1 MFDIE
6 FNPKESF
13 LKEQLETSG
22 LEMKVFDKL
31 YNAAFSGKINE
42 ERRKSERDQQVK
54 LNKQANR
61 IFDYE
66 KKVFKAEKKDYFAQR
81 EFEFETAL
89 KQYDYNTEI
98 QDYSYGQSLA
108 RYEKDLGITGAKLG
122 YNEDAFGLSIGDQQA
137 ALQDF
142 GLQQAF
148 QRESIYA
155 DLQNELINQGLNK
168 QSQEVRAEEIKT
180 SFQNQLTD
188 LGLDK
193 LQQQASLFGI
203 QSGQRIGTERIQT
216 ELKNLSNSNSFQKE
230 AEFVRGLQA
239 SGQAALGQAGK
250 STAKSIA
257 SAQAESFRTLTQ
269 LKSSLKGSRRSAG
282 VQLLNLNVDSAV
294 RETGVNLSINKIDEA
309 TRFARVRSGLQ
320 TKQVGIDIARI
331 NQAISFANE
340 EAEFNNRVLKAN
352 MASQI
357 AQTERNIQQIELQK
371 LGQDLQAEAQMSIF
385 PEPLPTLPE
394 PQLGPARTFIKPL
407 KTEAAQVPKGAR
419 INPLNE
425 ALSAGA
431 EIAQFVAGGGVKN
444 IKNLL
449 GPGGGG
455 GGITPSAFNPKE
467 SFLSAFNPNAPNLTG
482 NIDPFGNFGDFGGGT
497 PYNLNLLQRQEGDA
511 QGFADGGFLSFLK

>member
-22 LEMKVFDKL
+22 LEMRFFGIG
-31 YNAAFSGKINE
+31 AGE
-42 ERRKSERDQQVK
+42 ENRRRVQEENKQQRK
-54 LNKQANR
+54 LNQQARANYS
-61 IFDYE
+61 YE
-66 KKVFKAEKKDYFAQR
+66 KEVFKAEKKDYYAQR
-81 EFEFETAL
+81 EFAFETAL

-108 RYEKDLGITGAKLG
+108 RYEKDLGIYEAQLG
-122 YNEDAFGLSIGDQQA
+122 YNQDAFGLAIGDQQA

-155 DLQNELINQGLNK
+155 DLQNELITQGFNK
-168 QSQEVRAEEIKT
+168 QSQEVRLEEIST
-180 SFQNQLTD
+180 SFENTLTD
-188 LGLDK
+188 LGIDK

-203 QSGQRIGTERIQT
+203 QSSQRIGTERIQT
-216 ELKNLSNSNSFQKE
+216 ELENLSNSNSFEKE

-239 SGQAALGQAGK
+239 AGQAALGQAGK
-250 STAKSIA
+250 STAKSIG

-294 RETGVNLSINKIDEA
+294 RETGVNLNINKIDEA

-331 NQAISFANE
+331 DQAINFANE

-352 MASQI
+352 MDSQI

-385 PEPLPTLPE
+385 PEPLPKLPE
-394 PQLGPARTFIKPL
+394 PQLGPERTFIKPV
-407 KTEAAQVPKGAR
+407 KQEAPTVPRGPRRNATAELIGGVAQVASFALGPAGGAV
-419 INPLNE
+419 NAGLLGG
-425 ALSAGA
+425 AGGTLFGTGVGTGLTQGLAGLGTGLSA
-431 EIAQFVAGGGVKN
+431 
-444 IKNLL
+444 L
-449 GPGGGG
+449 
-455 GGITPSAFNPKE
+455 
-467 SFLSAFNPNAPNLTG
+467 AP
-482 NIDPFGNFGDFGGGT
+482 
-497 PYNLNLLQRQEGDA
+497 R
-511 QGFADGGFLSFLK
+511 S

>member
-22 LEMKVFDKL
+22 LEMKVFDKI

-42 ERRKSERDQQVK
+42 ERRKSERAQQVK
-54 LNKQANR
+54 LNEQAR
-61 IFDYE
+61 DVRKYE
-66 KKVFKAEKKDYFAQR
+66 IEVFKAGRDDYFAQR

-89 KQYDYNTEI
+89 KQYDYNVEI
-98 QDYSYGQSLA
+98 QDYSYGQALA
-108 RYEKDLGITGAKLG
+108 RYEKDLGITEAKLG

-148 QRESIYA
+148 QRESLYA
-155 DLQNELINQGLNK
+155 DLQNELINQGFNRET
-168 QSQEVRAEEIKT
+168 QQVRLETIKT
-180 SFQNQLTD
+180 GFENTLTD

-216 ELKNLSNSNSFQKE
+216 ELENLSNTNSFQKE

-269 LKSSLKGSRRSAG
+269 LKSSLKGSRRIAG
-282 VQLLNLNVDSAV
+282 IQLLNLNVDSAV
-294 RETGVNLSINKIDEA
+294 RETGVSLNINKIDEA

-320 TKQVGIDIARI
+320 TKEVGIDIARI
-331 NQAISFANE
+331 DQAIKFANE

-352 MASQI
+352 MDSQI
-357 AQTERNIQQIELQK
+357 AQIERNIQQIELQK
-371 LGQDLQAEAQMSIF
+371 LGQDLQAEAEMSIF
-385 PEPLPTLPE
+385 PEPLPTIPE

-407 KTEAAQVPKGAR
+407 KTEPAQVPKGAR
-419 INPLNE
+419 IDPFNE
-425 ALSAGA
+425 LLSAGA
-431 EIAQFVAGGGVKN
+431 QVASFVAGGGVQN
-444 IKNLL
+444 IQNLF
-449 GPGGGG
+449 GPKGGGG
-455 GGITPSAFNPKE
+455 GGGSNFN
-467 SFLSAFNPNAPNLTG
+467 FGQN
-482 NIDPFGNFGDFGGGT
+482 NIGDFGGGT
-497 PYNLNLLQRQEGDA
+497 PYNFNLLEGQASDA
-511 QGFADGGFLSFLK
+511 QGFADGGLLSFLK

>member
-22 LEMKVFDKL
+22 LEMRFFGIG
-31 YNAAFSGKINE
+31 AGE
-42 ERRKSERDQQVK
+42 ENRRRVQEENKQQRK
-54 LNKQANR
+54 LNQQARANYS
-61 IFDYE
+61 YE
-66 KKVFKAEKKDYFAQR
+66 KEVFKAEKKDYYAQR
-81 EFEFETAL
+81 EFAFETAL

-108 RYEKDLGITGAKLG
+108 RYEKDLGIYEAQLG
-122 YNEDAFGLSIGDQQA
+122 YNQDAFGLAIGDQQA

-155 DLQNELINQGLNK
+155 DLQNELITQGFNK
-168 QSQEVRAEEIKT
+168 QSQEVRLEEIST
-180 SFQNQLTD
+180 SFENTLTD
-188 LGLDK
+188 LGIDK

-203 QSGQRIGTERIQT
+203 QSSQRIGTERIQT
-216 ELKNLSNSNSFQKE
+216 ELENLSNSNSFEKE

-239 SGQAALGQAGK
+239 AGQAALGQAGK
-250 STAKSIA
+250 STAKSIG

-294 RETGVNLSINKIDEA
+294 RETGVNLNINKIDEA

-331 NQAISFANE
+331 NQAINFANE

-352 MASQI
+352 MDSQI

-385 PEPLPTLPE
+385 PEPLPKLPE
-394 PQLGPARTFIKPL
+394 PQLGPERTFIKPV
-407 KTEAAQVPKGAR
+407 KQEAPTVPRGPRRNATAELIGGVAQVASFALGPAGGAV
-419 INPLNE
+419 NAGLLGG
-425 ALSAGA
+425 AGGTLFGTGVGTGLTQGLAGLGTGLSA
-431 EIAQFVAGGGVKN
+431 
-444 IKNLL
+444 L
-449 GPGGGG
+449 
-455 GGITPSAFNPKE
+455 
-467 SFLSAFNPNAPNLTG
+467 AP
-482 NIDPFGNFGDFGGGT
+482 
-497 PYNLNLLQRQEGDA
+497 R
-511 QGFADGGFLSFLK
+511 S

>member
-22 LEMKVFDKL
+22 LEMKIFGIGAGAENRRRVQEE
-31 YNAAFSGKINE
+31 NE
-42 ERRKSERDQQVK
+42 QQRK
-54 LNKQANR
+54 LNKQASVNYR
-61 IFDYE
+61 YE
-66 KKVFKAEKKDYFAQR
+66 KETFKADKADYFAQR

-89 KQYDYNTEI
+89 KQYDYNVEI

-108 RYEKDLGITGAKLG
+108 RYEKDLGIYESQLG
-122 YNEDAFGLSIGDQQA
+122 YNEDAFGLAIGDQEA

-168 QSQEVRAEEIKT
+168 QSQEVSAEEIKT

-216 ELKNLSNSNSFQKE
+216 ELKNLSNTNSFQKE

-239 SGQAALGQAGK
+239 SGKAALGQAGK

-309 TRFARVRSGLQ
+309 SRFARVRSGLQ

-331 NQAISFANE
+331 DQAINFANE

-357 AQTERNIQQIELQK
+357 VQTERNIQQIELQK
-371 LGQDLQAEAQMSIF
+371 LGEDLRAEAQMSIF

-394 PQLGPARTFIKPL
+394 PQLGPERTFVKPV
-407 KTEAAQVPKGAR
+407 KQEAATVPRGPRRNAT
-419 INPLNE
+419 
-425 ALSAGA
+425 A
-431 EIAQFVAGGGVKN
+431 ELIGGVAQVASFA
-444 IKNLL
+444 L
-449 GPGGGG
+449 GPGAAAIKSLSFTAPTISAAASGVKAGFG
-455 GGITPSAFNPKE
+455 AAASIDAGIGISRSA
-467 SFLSAFNPNAPNLTG
+467 ANLAG
-482 NIDPFGNFGDFGGGT
+482 YVG
-497 PYNLNLLQRQEGDA
+497 NLNY
-511 QGFADGGFLSFLK
+511 

>member
-13 LKEQLETSG
+13 LKEQLEVSG
-22 LEMKVFDKL
+22 LEMKIFEQV

-42 ERRKSERDQQVK
+42 ERRKSERSQQVE
-54 LNKQANR
+54 LNKQASKVYQ
-61 IFDYE
+61 YE
-66 KKVFKAEKKDYFAQR
+66 KDVFKAGKDDYYAQR
-81 EFEFETAL
+81 DFEFETAL
-89 KQYDYNTEI
+89 KQYDYNVEI

-108 RYEKDLGITGAKLG
+108 RYEKDLGIYEAQLG
-122 YNEDAFGLSIGDQQA
+122 YNQDAFELAVSDQEA

-148 QRESIYA
+148 QREAVYA
-155 DLQNELINQGLNK
+155 DLQNELINQGLNRET
-168 QSQEVRAEEIKT
+168 QEVKAETIKT
-180 SFQNQLTD
+180 GFENELTN

-203 QSGQRIGTERIQT
+203 QSSQRIGTERIQT
-216 ELKNLSNSNSFQKE
+216 ELKNLSNANSFEKE

-239 SGQAALGQAGK
+239 AGQAALGQAGK
-250 STAKSIA
+250 STAKSIG

-294 RETGVNLSINKIDEA
+294 RETGVNLNINKLDEA
-309 TRFARVRSGLQ
+309 TRFARVSSGLQ
-320 TKQVGIDIARI
+320 MDQVGIDIARI
-331 NQAISFANE
+331 DQAIKFANE
-340 EAEFNNRVLKAN
+340 EADFNNRILKAN
-352 MASQI
+352 MDSQI

-394 PQLGPARTFIKPL
+394 PQLGPERTFIKPL
-407 KTEAAQVPKGAR
+407 KTEPDQVPKGAR
-419 INPLNE
+419 IDPLNE

-431 EIAQFVAGGGVKN
+431 EVVSFAAGGGVQN
-444 IKNLL
+444 IQDLF
-449 GPGGGG
+449 GSGGGG
-455 GGITPSAFNPKE
+455 GGGS
-467 SFLSAFNPNAPNLTG
+467 SF
-482 NIDPFGNFGDFGGGT
+482 NFGQNNISDFGGGT
-497 PYNLNLLQRQEGDA
+497 PYNFNLLSTQEDDA
-511 QGFADGGFLSFLK
+511 QGFADGGLLSLLN

>member
-22 LEMKVFDKL
+22 LEMRFFGIG
-31 YNAAFSGKINE
+31 AGE
-42 ERRKSERDQQVK
+42 ENRRRVQEENKQQRK
-54 LNKQANR
+54 LNQQARANYS
-61 IFDYE
+61 YE
-66 KKVFKAEKKDYFAQR
+66 KEVFKAEKKDYYAQR
-81 EFEFETAL
+81 EFAFETAL

-108 RYEKDLGITGAKLG
+108 RYEKDLGIYEAQLG
-122 YNEDAFGLSIGDQQA
+122 YNQDAFGLAIGDQQA

-155 DLQNELINQGLNK
+155 DLQNELITQGFNK
-168 QSQEVRAEEIKT
+168 QSQEVRLEEIST
-180 SFQNQLTD
+180 SFENTLTD
-188 LGLDK
+188 LGIDK

-203 QSGQRIGTERIQT
+203 QSSQRIGTERIQT
-216 ELKNLSNSNSFQKE
+216 ELENLSNSNSFEKE

-239 SGQAALGQAGK
+239 AGQAALGQAGK
-250 STAKSIA
+250 STAKSIG

-294 RETGVNLSINKIDEA
+294 RETGVNLNINKIDEA

-331 NQAISFANE
+331 NQAINFANE

-352 MASQI
+352 MDSQI

-385 PEPLPTLPE
+385 PEPLPKLPE
-394 PQLGPARTFIKPL
+394 PQLGPERTFIKPV
-407 KTEAAQVPKGAR
+407 KQEAPTVPRGPRRNATAELIGGVAQVASFALGPAGGAV
-419 INPLNE
+419 NAGLLGG
-425 ALSAGA
+425 AGGTLFGTGVGTGLTQGLAGLGTGLSAL
-431 EIAQFVAGGGVKN
+431 AQR
-444 IKNLL
+444 
-449 GPGGGG
+449 
-455 GGITPSAFNPKE
+455 S
-467 SFLSAFNPNAPNLTG
+467 
-482 NIDPFGNFGDFGGGT
+482 
-497 PYNLNLLQRQEGDA
+497 
-511 QGFADGGFLSFLK
+511 

>member
-13 LKEQLETSG
+13 LKEQLEVSG
-22 LEMKVFDKL
+22 LEMKFFGIGAGAENRARVKAE
-31 YNAAFSGKINE
+31 NKE
-42 ERRKSERDQQVK
+42 QKK
-54 LNKQANR
+54 LNKQSRANYS
-61 IFDYE
+61 YE
-66 KKVFKAEKKDYFAQR
+66 KDVLRAEKKDYFAQR
-81 EFEFETAL
+81 EFQFETAQ
-89 KQYDYNTEI
+89 KQYNYNKDI

-108 RYEKDLGITGAKLG
+108 RYEKDLGIYEAQLG
-122 YNEDAFGLSIGDQQA
+122 YNEDAFGLAIGDQQA

-155 DLQNELINQGLNK
+155 DLQNELINQGFNK
-168 QSQEVRAEEIKT
+168 QSQEVRLEEIKT

-203 QSGQRIGTERIQT
+203 QSSQRVGTERIQT
-216 ELKNLSNSNSFQKE
+216 ELKNLSNANSFEKE

-239 SGQAALGQAGK
+239 AGQASLGQAGK
-250 STAKSIA
+250 STAKSIG

-309 TRFARVRSGLQ
+309 ARFARVRSGLQ

-331 NQAISFANE
+331 DQAISFANE
-340 EAEFNNRVLKAN
+340 EAEFNDRVLKAN
-352 MASQI
+352 MDSQI

-385 PEPLPTLPE
+385 PEPLPELPE
-394 PQLGPARTFIKPL
+394 PQLGPKRTFVTPVKQ
-407 KTEAAQVPKGAR
+407 EAPTVPRGPRRNATAEIIGGVAQVASF
-419 INPLNE
+419 
-425 ALSAGA
+425 ALGP
-431 EIAQFVAGGGVKN
+431 AGGAVNAG
-444 IKNLL
+444 LL
-449 GPGGGG
+449 GGAGGTLFGTG
-455 GGITPSAFNPKE
+455 AAAAG
-467 SFLSAFNPNAPNLTG
+467 NLTSG
-482 NIDPFGNFGDFGGGT
+482 
-497 PYNLNLLQRQEGDA
+497 LNAIGAGIGALAPR
-511 QGFADGGFLSFLK
+511 

>member
-13 LKEQLETSG
+13 LKEQLEVSG
-22 LEMKVFDKL
+22 LEMRFFGIGAGEENRRRVQEE
-31 YNAAFSGKINE
+31 NE
-42 ERRKSERDQQVK
+42 QQRE
-54 LNKQANR
+54 LNKQASANY
-61 IFDYE
+61 DYQKE
-66 KKVFKAEKKDYFAQR
+66 VFKAEKTDYYAQR
-81 EFEFETAL
+81 EFQFETAL

-108 RYEKDLGITGAKLG
+108 RYEKDLGIYEAQLG
-122 YNEDAFGLSIGDQQA
+122 YNQDAFGLAIGDQQA

-148 QRESIYA
+148 QREAIYA
-155 DLQNELINQGLNK
+155 DLQNELINQGLNRET
-168 QSQEVRAEEIKT
+168 QEVRLETIKT
-180 SFQNQLTD
+180 GFENELTN

-203 QSGQRIGTERIQT
+203 QSSQRIGTERIQT
-216 ELKNLSNSNSFQKE
+216 ELKNLSDANSFQKE

-239 SGQAALGQAGK
+239 AGQAALGQAGK
-250 STAKSIA
+250 STAKSIG

-294 RETGVNLSINKIDEA
+294 RETGVNLNINKIDEA
-309 TRFARVRSGLQ
+309 TRFARVSSGLQ

-331 NQAISFANE
+331 DQAIKFANE

-352 MASQI
+352 MDSQI
-357 AQTERNIQQIELQK
+357 AQTERNIQQLELQK

-394 PQLGPARTFIKPL
+394 PQLGPERTFVRPVKQ
-407 KTEAAQVPKGAR
+407 EAPTVPRGPRRDTTSELIGGVAQVATF
-419 INPLNE
+419 
-425 ALSAGA
+425 ALGP
-431 EIAQFVAGGGVKN
+431 AGGAVNAG
-444 IKNLL
+444 LL
-449 GPGGGG
+449 GG
-455 GGITPSAFNPKE
+455 A
-467 SFLSAFNPNAPNLTG
+467 
-482 NIDPFGNFGDFGGGT
+482 GGT
-497 PYNLNLLQRQEGDA
+497 LFGTGVGTGLT
-511 QGFADGGFLSFLK
+511 QGLAGLGTGIGALAPRS